1 MKMIKMI
8 EFKGTIINLN
18 QIRYIKLYEN
28 FIKFHFDTEDSEEFI
43 FKTRIETLEAWDS
56 LKKNLNFESM
66 E

>member
-1 MKMIKMI
+1 MI

-18 QIRYIKLYEN
+18 QIRYIKLCEN
-28 FIKFHFDTEDSEEFI
+28 FIRFYFDTEDSEEFT